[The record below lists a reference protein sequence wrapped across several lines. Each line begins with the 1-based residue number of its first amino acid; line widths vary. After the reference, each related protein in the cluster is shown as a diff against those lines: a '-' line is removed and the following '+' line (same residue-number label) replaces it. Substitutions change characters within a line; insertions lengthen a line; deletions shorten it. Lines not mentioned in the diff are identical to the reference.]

1 MTHIHHIVAA
11 DALERRRRTPEALA
25 ALRWWRTAEPQ
36 SLDAAAS
43 AMLQAAMIASVPN
56 HPPAATGAAVTAPVD
71 AARVIRAALLTAAWP
86 APPAWAVDLAG
97 SALLICAADGN
108 ATARLVLDHFRR
120 RFVAPKAASSN
131 RGEA

>member
-1 MTHIHHIVAA
+1 MMHIHHVVAA
-11 DALERRRRTPEALA
+11 DALERSRRTPEAPA
-25 ALRWWRTAEPQ
+25 ALRWWRTTEPQ

-43 AMLQAAMIASVPN
+43 AMLQAAMIASLPN
-56 HPPAATGAAVTAPVD
+56 HPPAATGAAVKAPVD
-71 AARVIRAALLTAAWP
+71 AARVIRAALLTAAWHN
-86 APPAWAVDLAG
+86 PPAWALDLAG

-120 RFVAPKAASSN
+120 RFAAPKATSSN

>member
-1 MTHIHHIVAA
+1 MMHIHHIVAA
-11 DALERRRRTPEALA
+11 DALERSRRTPEALA
-25 ALRWWRTAEPQ
+25 PLRWWRTAEPQ

-43 AMLQAAMIASVPN
+43 ARLYAAMIASVPSRM
-56 HPPAATGAAVTAPVD
+56 PPATGPVVTTPVD

-120 RFVAPKAASSN
+120 RFVVPKASSSN